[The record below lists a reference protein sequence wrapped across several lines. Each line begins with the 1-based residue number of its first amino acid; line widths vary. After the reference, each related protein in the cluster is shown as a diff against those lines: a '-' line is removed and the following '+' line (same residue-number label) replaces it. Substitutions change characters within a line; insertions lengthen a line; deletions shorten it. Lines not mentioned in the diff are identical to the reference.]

1 MIDFDVL
8 SDDPEDRKL
17 IARYWTMDAAGNFVE
32 TVTSLLP
39 YREIS
44 KAHQLIKYMN
54 EISVARDLSQICL
67 RCQSSLIVR
76 SRSDTKARLAMT
88 HQVCSTC
95 QDIEDQQRKE
105 ALEAANA
112 ELQARLAQVE
122 KHNLEETCDY
132 RAIPDDLALLLIAL
146 EKAINPRLLTGSFM
160 RSDCR
165 SLASVD
171 SGKLIQRL
179 WTERLIVDLP
189 SKAVLGAYF
198 LKDDQI
204 WHFSDKVAYV
214 FVPDAAIGKNEEAF
228 NILNMRDFCD
238 HRAIRQLWL
247 DYALSDCMAYFFDQS
262 ATHGLET
269 SSEADVEISST
280 LRTALNTYSVAQL
293 WSVIWKIVR
302 DSASLSTR
310 EYYNKAKAAATIP
323 GKIKRNL
330 EQVAK
335 GSVHLKAWTRPIH
348 QPAGT
353 LGDVFYEYFGIDEN
367 TLGSTVREMFSEVDI
382 GTDQL
387 KIDPPPEVIE
397 DWTRIL
403 MRQALAHDCSAIVM
417 LHFSDRI
424 RNGDDALAALD
435 AVFAAYPF
443 LGNPG

>member
-44 KAHQLIKYMN
+44 KAHQLIKYIN
-54 EISVARDLSQICL
+54 EISVARDLSQVCL

-165 SLASVD
+165 SLASID

-335 GSVHLKAWTRPIH
+335 GSVHLKAWTRPIR